1 MPMEL
6 ILSNADLN
14 LPQSIANLE
23 QLKEELIPKLEKYNN
38 LIVTE
43 DSIKAAKDDKA
54 ALNKLKKAIEE
65 QRISIKK
72 QYLEPYNVLEAQCKE
87 VVKLIDEPIQA
98 IDKQV
103 KAFEEIEKQEKYNA
117 LAEAYNALNA
127 PEWLKIE
134 DVLNPKWEN
143 KTQKLEALKAEM
155 AECCKKHIEELDKLM
170 EMYKDFPHKVAIM
183 EKYKNSKDFSSTA
196 VYAVSLEQEY
206 KRELARKAEEE
217 RKKLAEQAA
226 HAESVENA
234 PVSDSEKDSVIIPLT
249 EQTAVSVEK
258 NTQIDDVCTAEPM
271 LKGKFEVKC
280 SKSKLIALVAY
291 MKQQG
296 IEYNVI
302 K

>member
-217 RKKLAEQAA
+217 ERRKAEEAKR
-226 HAESVENA
+226 AENE
-234 PVSDSEKDSVIIPLT
+234 PVSSCNVNNDISPAQCEN
-249 EQTAVSVEK
+249 AVSVENK
-258 NTQIDDVCTAEPM
+258 QSEPM
-271 LKGKFEVKC
+271 ITGTFKVTGTKAQIVALREFMKAQSIKYEIVK
-280 SKSKLIALVAY
+280 
-291 MKQQG
+291 
-296 IEYNVI
+296 
-302 K
+302 

>member
-23 QLKEELIPKLEKYNN
+23 QLKEELTPKLEKYNN

-103 KAFEEIEKQEKYNA
+103 KTFEEIEKQEKYNA

-206 KRELARKAEEE
+206 KKELARKAEEE
-217 RKKLAEQAA
+217 ERRKAEEAKR
-226 HAESVENA
+226 AETK
-234 PVSDSEKDSVIIPLT
+234 PVSSCNVNNDISPAQCEN
-249 EQTAVSVEK
+249 AVSVENK
-258 NTQIDDVCTAEPM
+258 QSEPM
-271 LKGKFEVKC
+271 ITGTFKVTGTKAQIVALREFMKAQSIKYEIVK
-280 SKSKLIALVAY
+280 
-291 MKQQG
+291 
-296 IEYNVI
+296 
-302 K
+302 

>member
-38 LIVTE
+38 LVVTE
-43 DSIKAAKDDKA
+43 DSIKSAKEDKA

-72 QYLEPYNVLEAQCKE
+72 QYLEPYNALEAQCKE

-196 VYAVSLEQEY
+196 VYAVSLEQEC
-206 KRELARKAEEE
+206 KRELARKAEEVK
-217 RKKLAEQAA
+217 RAET
-226 HAESVENA
+226 E
-234 PVSDSEKDSVIIPLT
+234 PVSSCNVNNDISPAQCEN
-249 EQTAVSVEK
+249 AVSVENK
-258 NTQIDDVCTAEPM
+258 QSEPMITGTFKVIGTKTQIVALRNFM
-271 LKGKFEVKC
+271 KAQGIKFEIVK
-280 SKSKLIALVAY
+280 
-291 MKQQG
+291 
-296 IEYNVI
+296 
-302 K
+302 

>member
-143 KTQKLEALKAEM
+143 KTQKLETLKAEM

-217 RKKLAEQAA
+217 ERRKAEEAKR
-226 HAESVENA
+226 AETE
-234 PVSDSEKDSVIIPLT
+234 PVSPCNVNNDISPAQCEN
-249 EQTAVSVEK
+249 AVSVENK
-258 NTQIDDVCTAEPM
+258 QPEPM
-271 LKGKFEVKC
+271 ITGTFKVTGTKAKIVALREFMKAQSIKYEIVK
-280 SKSKLIALVAY
+280 
-291 MKQQG
+291 
-296 IEYNVI
+296 
-302 K
+302 